1 MVRNLGIERSKEWE
15 HIEAVDKGWS
25 KDKKYK
31 IITKAGE
38 KQLLR
43 ISDIA
48 EYDFKKREY
57 EIITKYS
64 KLGFNMSMPLEFG
77 ICNDNKNVYSL
88 LSWIEG
94 RDLEIAL
101 PTISEKEQYLLGR
114 QAGKILKMIHGIP
127 VDKEDLSENT
137 KREKKLYQVSLYKDS
152 ENLRIPNDEIALKYV
167 EDNINDIWKQKP
179 VYKHGDFHPGNLIYM
194 KDGSI
199 GVIDFNRWEVGDP
212 YEEFYKLES
221 FGIEISVP
229 YCIGQ
234 IDEYFNDNIPKDFWS
249 ANAVYVA
256 HSALYSIKWAEKFGQ
271 EDIDRM
277 VKRAKASLINYDGFR
292 RIIPKWYDEKYREFY
307 KG

>member
-1 MVRNLGIERSKEWE
+1 
-15 HIEAVDKGWS
+15 
-25 KDKKYK
+25 
-31 IITKAGE
+31 
-38 KQLLR
+38 
-43 ISDIA
+43 
-48 EYDFKKREY
+48 
-57 EIITKYS
+57 
-64 KLGFNMSMPLEFG
+64 
-77 ICNDNKNVYSL
+77 
-88 LSWIEG
+88 
-94 RDLEIAL
+94 
-101 PTISEKEQYLLGR
+101 
-114 QAGKILKMIHGIP
+114 MIHGIP
-127 VDKEDLSENT
+127 VDKEDLPENT

-194 KDGSI
+194 KDGSM